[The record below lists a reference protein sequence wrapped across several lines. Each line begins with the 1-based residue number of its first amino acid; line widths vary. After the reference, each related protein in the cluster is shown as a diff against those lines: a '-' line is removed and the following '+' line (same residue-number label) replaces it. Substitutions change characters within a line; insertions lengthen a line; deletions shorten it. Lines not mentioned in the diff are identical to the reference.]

1 VAEQRKSAPNS
12 DEAEV
17 VANAMLTARWG
28 MAAVVTEQ
36 DLRQAREFI
45 AMADALIA
53 FRSASASRRLCATL
67 ETARKAAAAEAAIDR
82 TPCPHGVSYPQVCP
96 RCYAAGRGEPE
107 IDRGNEDG
115 A

>member
-1 VAEQRKSAPNS
+1 MNEKPIAPDEAQSVAE
-12 DEAEV
+12 
-17 VANAMLTARWG
+17 AMLTARWG
-28 MAAVVTEQ
+28 IPTAVSEL

-53 FRSASASRRLCATL
+53 FRSASASRRFCATL
-67 ETARKAAAAEAAIDR
+67 ETARKAAAVEAAIDR

-96 RCYAAGRGEPE
+96 RCYAAGRGEP
-107 IDRGNEDG
+107 DPGCGNEDG